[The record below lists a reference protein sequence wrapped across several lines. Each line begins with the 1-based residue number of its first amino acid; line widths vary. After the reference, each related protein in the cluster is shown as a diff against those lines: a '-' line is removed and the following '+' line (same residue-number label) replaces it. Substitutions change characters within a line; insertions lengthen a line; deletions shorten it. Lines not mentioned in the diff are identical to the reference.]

1 MERGRVMSRITIERD
16 GLTLVGD
23 REEPFGEI
31 YDMAILMHG
40 FTANRNT
47 PLLRQ
52 IADNL
57 RDENVASVR
66 FDFNGHGESDGAFED
81 MTVCNEIAD
90 AQKILEYV
98 RTDPH
103 VRNIFLVGHSQGGV
117 VASMLAGLYPDIVK
131 KVVLLAPAA
140 QLKDDA
146 LNGDTQ
152 GATYN
157 PEHIPAAIPFHGK
170 KLGGFY
176 LRTAQVLPIYGI
188 AKHYTNP
195 VSIIVGSNDQVVDP
209 KYSKKYD
216 EVYENSELHMV
227 PDADHSFT
235 GQYKDSAVDLTAEFL
250 KPLF

>member
-1 MERGRVMSRITIERD
+1 MSRITIERD

-23 REEPFGEI
+23 REEPFGEV
-31 YDMAILMHG
+31 YDMAIIMHG

-47 PLLRQ
+47 DLLKQ
-52 IADNL
+52 IADDL

-66 FDFNGHGESDGAFED
+66 FDFNGHGESDGDFEK
-81 MTVCNEIAD
+81 MTVCNEIED
-90 AQKILEYV
+90 AQAILEYV

-103 VRNIFLVGHSQGGV
+103 VRNIFLIGHSQGGV
-117 VASMLAGLYPDIVK
+117 VASMLAGLYPDIIK

-146 LNGDTQ
+146 LKGNTQ

-157 PEHIPAAIPFHGK
+157 PDHIPAVVPFRDK

-176 LRTAQVLPIYGI
+176 LRTAQVLPIYEISQKFTG
-188 AKHYTNP
+188 P
-195 VSIIVGSNDQVVDP
+195 VSVIVGTNDQVVDP
-209 KYSKKYD
+209 KYAKKYD
-216 EVYENSELHMV
+216 EVYENSELHMIQ
-227 PDADHSFT
+227 DADHRFS
-235 GQYKDSAVDLTAEFL
+235 GKYKDMAASLTAQFL

>member
-1 MERGRVMSRITIERD
+1 MSRITIERD

-23 REEPFGEI
+23 REEPFGEV

-40 FTANRNT
+40 FTSNRNT
-47 PLLRQ
+47 DLLRQ

-66 FDFNGHGESDGAFED
+66 FDFNGHGESDGRFED
-81 MTVCNEIAD
+81 MTVPNEIAD
-90 AQKILEYV
+90 GNAILNYV

-117 VASMLAGLYPDIVK
+117 VASMLAGLYPDVIK

-146 LNGDTQ
+146 LKGSTR

-157 PEHIPAAIPFHGK
+157 PEHIPAVVPLGDK

-176 LRTAQVLPIYGI
+176 LRTAQVLPIYEVS
-188 AKHYTNP
+188 AKYTGP
-195 VSIIVGSNDQVVDP
+195 VSVIAGTNDQVVDP
-209 KYSKKYD
+209 KYAKKYD
-216 EVYENSELHMV
+216 EVYANSELHMI

-235 GQYKDSAVDLTAEFL
+235 GPYKDQAANLAAEFL
-250 KPLF
+250 KPAF

>member
-1 MERGRVMSRITIERD
+1 MSRITIERD

-47 PLLRQ
+47 DLLRQ
-52 IADNL
+52 IADDL
-57 RDENVASVR
+57 RDKNVASVR
-66 FDFNGHGESDGAFED
+66 FDFNGHGESNGKFEN

-90 AQKILEYV
+90 GQAILEYV

-117 VASMLAGLYPDIVK
+117 IASMLAGLYPDIIK

-146 LNGDTQ
+146 LKGDTQ

-157 PEHIPAAIPFHGK
+157 PDRIPATVPFGDK

-176 LRTAQVLPIYGI
+176 LRTAQFLPIYEVSERFTG
-188 AKHYTNP
+188 P
-195 VSIIVGSNDQVVDP
+195 VSVIVGTNDQVVDP
-209 KYSKKYD
+209 KYAKKYD
-216 EVYENSELHMV
+216 EVYANSEMHTIEN
-227 PDADHSFT
+227 ADHSFT
-235 GQYKDSAVDLTAEFL
+235 GQYKDEAADLTAQFL
-250 KPLF
+250 KPLFQR

>member
-1 MERGRVMSRITIERD
+1 MARITIQRD
-16 GLTLVGD
+16 GLTLVGE

-40 FTANRNT
+40 FTTNKNT

-66 FDFNGHGESDGAFED
+66 FDFDGHGESDGKFED
-81 MTVCNEIAD
+81 MTVPSEIAD
-90 AQKILEYV
+90 AKAILDYV

-103 VRNIFLVGHSQGGV
+103 VRDIFLIGHSQGGV
-117 VASMLAGLYPDIVK
+117 VASMLAGLYPDIIK
-131 KVVLLAPAA
+131 KVVLMAPAA

-146 LNGDTQ
+146 LNGNTQ
-152 GATYN
+152 GSEYN
-157 PEHIPAAIPFHGK
+157 PDHIPNTVPLRGH

-176 LRTAQVLPIYGI
+176 LRTAQVLPIYEISERYNG
-188 AKHYTNP
+188 P
-195 VSIIVGSNDQVVDP
+195 VSIIVGTNDQVVDP
-209 KYSKKYD
+209 KYSRKYH
-216 EVYENSELHMV
+216 EVYTNSQLNEI
-227 PDADHSFT
+227 DGADHSFT
-235 GQYKDSAVDLTAEFL
+235 GEYEQKAAQIASDFV

>member
-1 MERGRVMSRITIERD
+1 MGRITIQRD

-40 FTANRNT
+40 FTSSRNT
-47 PLLRQ
+47 DLLKQ
-52 IADNL
+52 IAYNL
-57 RDENVASVR
+57 RNENVASVR
-66 FDFNGHGESDGAFED
+66 FDFNGHGESDGKFED
-81 MTVCNEIAD
+81 MTVVNEIEDGKA
-90 AQKILEYV
+90 ILDYV

-103 VRNIFLVGHSQGGV
+103 VRNIFLIGHSQGGV
-117 VASMLAGLYPDIVK
+117 VASMLAGLYPDIIK

-140 QLKDDA
+140 QLKNDA
-146 LNGDTQ
+146 LKGSTR

-157 PEHIPAAIPFHGK
+157 PDRIPANVPFGNK

-176 LRTAQVLPIYGI
+176 LRTAQVLPIYEI
-188 AKHYTNP
+188 AQRYTGP
-195 VSIIVGSNDQVVDP
+195 ASIIVGSKDEVVDP

-216 EVYENSELHMV
+216 EVYANSELHLIEN
-227 PDADHSFT
+227 ADHSFT
-235 GQYKDSAVDLTAEFL
+235 NEYKDQAAQLAADFV

>member
-1 MERGRVMSRITIERD
+1 MPRITIKRD
-16 GLTLVGD
+16 GLTLVGE

-47 PLLRQ
+47 ALLRQ

-57 RDENVASVR
+57 RNENVASVR
-66 FDFNGHGESDGAFED
+66 FDFNGHGESDGKFED
-81 MTVCNEIAD
+81 MTVVNEIED
-90 AQKILEYV
+90 AKAILSYV

-103 VRNIFLVGHSQGGV
+103 VRNIFLIGHSQGGV
-117 VASMLAGLYPDIVK
+117 VASMLAGLYPDLIK
-131 KVVLLAPAA
+131 KVVLLASAA

-146 LNGDTQ
+146 LKGNTQ

-157 PEHIPAAIPFHGK
+157 PDHIPASVPFGNK

-176 LRTAQVLPIYGI
+176 LRTAQVLPIYEV
-188 AKHYTNP
+188 AQRYTGP
-195 VSIIVGSNDQVVDP
+195 VSIIVGSNDQTVDP

-216 EVYENSELHMV
+216 EVYANSELHII
-227 PDADHSFT
+227 DGADHSFT
-235 GQYKDSAVDLTAEFL
+235 EQYKDQAAQLAADFV

>member
-1 MERGRVMSRITIERD
+1 MARITIQRD

-47 PLLRQ
+47 ALLRQ

-66 FDFNGHGESDGAFED
+66 FDFNGHGESDGKFEN
-81 MTVCNEIAD
+81 MTVPNEIEDGKA
-90 AQKILEYV
+90 ILDYV

-103 VRNIFLVGHSQGGV
+103 VRNIFLIGHSQGGV
-117 VASMLAGLYPDIVK
+117 VASMLAGLYPDLIK
-131 KVVLLAPAA
+131 KLVLMAPAA
-140 QLKDDA
+140 SLKDDA
-146 LNGDTQ
+146 LKGNTQ
-152 GATYN
+152 GALYN
-157 PEHIPAAIPFHGK
+157 PDHVPDLVPLVGNKMGK

-176 LRTAQVLPIYGI
+176 IRTAQVLPIYEVSQRYSG
-188 AKHYTNP
+188 P
-195 VSIIVGSNDQVVDP
+195 VSIIVGSKDKVVDP

-216 EVYENSELHMV
+216 EVYSNSQLHVIENG
-227 PDADHSFT
+227 DHSFT
-235 GQYKDSAVDLTAEFL
+235 GEYLFKAAKLASDFV

>member
-1 MERGRVMSRITIERD
+1 MARITIQRD

-47 PLLRQ
+47 ALLRQ

-57 RDENVASVR
+57 RNENVASVR
-66 FDFNGHGESDGAFED
+66 FDFNGHGESDGKFED
-81 MTVCNEIAD
+81 MTVVNEIED
-90 AQKILEYV
+90 AKAILSYV

-103 VRNIFLVGHSQGGV
+103 VRNIFLIGHSQGGV
-117 VASMLAGLYPDIVK
+117 VASMLAGLYPDVIK
-131 KVVLLAPAA
+131 KVVLLASAA

-146 LNGDTQ
+146 LKGNTQ

-157 PEHIPAAIPFHGK
+157 PNHIPANVPFGDK

-176 LRTAQVLPIYGI
+176 LRTAQVLPIYEI
-188 AKHYTNP
+188 AQRYTGP
-195 VSIIVGSNDQVVDP
+195 ASVIVGSNDEVVDP

-216 EVYENSELHMV
+216 EVYANSELHIING
-227 PDADHSFT
+227 ADHSFT
-235 GQYKDSAVDLTAEFL
+235 GEYKDQAAQLAADFV

>member
-1 MERGRVMSRITIERD
+1 MSRITIERD

-47 PLLRQ
+47 DLLRQ
-52 IADNL
+52 IADDL

-66 FDFNGHGESDGAFED
+66 FDFNGHGESDGKFED

-90 AQKILEYV
+90 GKAILDYV

-103 VRNIFLVGHSQGGV
+103 VRDIFLVGHSQGGV
-117 VASMLAGLYPDIVK
+117 VASMLAGLYPDVVK

-146 LNGDTQ
+146 LKGNTQ
-152 GATYN
+152 GTTYDPN
-157 PEHIPAAIPFHGK
+157 HIPEVVPLVGNK
-170 KLGGFY
+170 LGMKLGGFY
-176 LRTAQVLPIYGI
+176 LRTAQVLSIYEVSQRF
-188 AKHYTNP
+188 TRP
-195 VSIIVGSNDQVVDP
+195 VSVIAGTNDQVVDP
-209 KYSKKYD
+209 KYAKKYD
-216 EVYENSELHMV
+216 EVYENSELHMI
-227 PDADHSFT
+227 PDADHRFS
-235 GQYKDSAVDLTAEFL
+235 GEYKDMAADLTAQFL
-250 KPLF
+250 KPAF

>member
-1 MERGRVMSRITIERD
+1 MSRVTIERD

-31 YDMAILMHG
+31 YDMAILMHS

-47 PLLRQ
+47 ELLRQ
-52 IADNL
+52 IADDL

-66 FDFNGHGESDGAFED
+66 FDFNGHGESDGKFED
-81 MTVCNEIAD
+81 MTVPNEIAD
-90 AQKILEYV
+90 GKAILEYV

-117 VASMLAGLYPDIVK
+117 IASMLAGLYPDVIK

-146 LNGDTQ
+146 LKGNTQ
-152 GATYN
+152 GAVYDPN
-157 PEHIPAAIPFHGK
+157 HIPDTVPLVGNK
-170 KLGGFY
+170 LGMKLGGFY
-176 LRTAQVLPIYGI
+176 LRTAQVLPIYEVSARFSG
-188 AKHYTNP
+188 P
-195 VSIIVGSNDQVVDP
+195 VSVIYGTNDQVVNP
-209 KYSKKYD
+209 KYAKKYHD
-216 EVYENSELHMV
+216 IYENSELHAIT
-227 PDADHSFT
+227 DADHRFT
-235 GQYKDSAVDLTAEFL
+235 GQYKKSASDLTAQFL

>member
-1 MERGRVMSRITIERD
+1 MSRVTIERD

-40 FTANRNT
+40 FTSDRNT
-47 PLLRQ
+47 DLLRE
-52 IADNL
+52 IADDL
-57 RDENVASVR
+57 RNENVASVR
-66 FDFNGHGESDGAFED
+66 FDFNGHGESDGKFEN

-90 AQKILEYV
+90 AQAILEYV

-146 LNGDTQ
+146 
-152 GATYN
+152 
-157 PEHIPAAIPFHGK
+157 
-170 KLGGFY
+170 
-176 LRTAQVLPIYGI
+176 
-188 AKHYTNP
+188 
-195 VSIIVGSNDQVVDP
+195 
-209 KYSKKYD
+209 
-216 EVYENSELHMV
+216 
-227 PDADHSFT
+227 
-235 GQYKDSAVDLTAEFL
+235 
-250 KPLF
+250 